1 MKPGRQASRFCYK
14 GGIVPLIDE
23 ATIKVFA
30 GAGGD
35 GCVAFRREKYV
46 PYGGP
51 SGGNGGAGGSV
62 YVEATHDRS
71 SLLDFRYQPKYQGE
85 RGEHG
90 LGSDCYGRAGED
102 KIIQVPVGTILYDD
116 ETGETIA
123 DLTTPGERICVAK
136 GGRGGRGNMTYVTS
150 TNRAP
155 RTSTPGQPGEAKVL
169 RLELRLIADVGLIGL
184 PNAGKSTFLSTVSR
198 ARPKIAD
205 YPFTTLEPHLGV
217 VYHSGQSFVVADLP
231 GLIEG
236 ASQGAG
242 LGHRFLKHVSRNRLL
257 LHLVDISPEPEEIA
271 ENLKTIQG
279 ELDAYD
285 PELRDREELIVF
297 TKADCLTPEDLAAK
311 LEALKDLGIEGLA
324 ISSQSGA
331 GMTVLLD
338 RLTQRILEI
347 PKPSEAEDAG
357 VAALGPA

>member
-1 MKPGRQASRFCYK
+1 M
-14 GGIVPLIDE
+14 PLIDE

-46 PYGGP
+46 PHGGP
-51 SGGNGGAGGSV
+51 SGGNGGEGGSV
-62 YVEATHDRS
+62 YVEATHNRS
-71 SLLDFRYQPKYQGE
+71 SLLDFRYQPKYEGE

-90 LGSDCYGRAGED
+90 QGSDCYGRAGED
-102 KIIQVPVGTILYDD
+102 KIIQVPVGTVIFD
-116 ETGETIA
+116 EATGETVA
-123 DLTTPGERICVAK
+123 DLTKPGERICVAK

-155 RTSTPGQPGEAKVL
+155 RTATPGQPGESKVL

-198 ARPKIAD
+198 ARPKVAD

-217 VYHSGQSFVVADLP
+217 VYHAGQSFVVADLP

-242 LGHRFLKHVSRNRLL
+242 LGYKFLKHASRNRLL

-271 ENLKTIQG
+271 ENLKMIQH

-285 PELRDREELIVF
+285 AELRDREELVVF
-297 TKADCLTPEDLAAK
+297 TKADCLSPDDLAAK
-311 LEALKDLGIEGLA
+311 LEALRGLGVDGMA
-324 ISSQSGA
+324 ISSQSGF
-331 GMTVLLD
+331 GMRELLD
-338 RLTQRILEI
+338 RLTEKVLET
-347 PKPSEAEDAG
+347 PEPTTAPDAG
-357 VAALGPA
+357 VTALGPA

>member
-1 MKPGRQASRFCYK
+1 M
-14 GGIVPLIDE
+14 PLIDE

-198 ARPKIAD
+198 GRPKIA
-205 YPFTTLEPHLGV
+205 G
-217 VYHSGQSFVVADLP
+217 
-231 GLIEG
+231 
-236 ASQGAG
+236 
-242 LGHRFLKHVSRNRLL
+242 
-257 LHLVDISPEPEEIA
+257 
-271 ENLKTIQG
+271 
-279 ELDAYD
+279 
-285 PELRDREELIVF
+285 
-297 TKADCLTPEDLAAK
+297 
-311 LEALKDLGIEGLA
+311 
-324 ISSQSGA
+324 
-331 GMTVLLD
+331 
-338 RLTQRILEI
+338 
-347 PKPSEAEDAG
+347 
-357 VAALGPA
+357 